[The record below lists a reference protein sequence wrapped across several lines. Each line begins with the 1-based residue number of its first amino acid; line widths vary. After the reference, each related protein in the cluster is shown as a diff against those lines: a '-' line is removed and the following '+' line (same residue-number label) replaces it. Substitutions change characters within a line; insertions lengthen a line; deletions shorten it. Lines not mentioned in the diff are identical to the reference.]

1 MEGARGLQ
9 VRLRARAPC
18 FPRSLGQPLPLL
30 GPRVPLSVG
39 HLGPRMLPTQPLL
52 PGGARPPESPWPE
65 GHCPSPGGPS
75 CLFSWP
81 PPRAPVCSHQGVPRR
96 CYLNPSSPSPR
107 LRAELGTQ
115 KGSAQR
121 AGAFALA
128 NRHPHAMRCPAQQ
141 VSPGL
146 GSKDLEPGCSHVH
159 DSQMAPPPPP
169 TPIPL
174 DLSADCA
181 QRPAPALTCPPKG
194 LRPSAGLIAPESWR
208 GQSDANRPRHTP
220 KWDRVC

>member
-1 MEGARGLQ
+1 MGLACCRPSLCSLVEHGRPSHPGPRGT
-9 VRLRARAPC
+9 A
-18 FPRSLGQPLPLL
+18 PLPVALPACSAGRHH
-30 GPRVPLSVG
+30 GPPCAVTRVFPA
-39 HLGPRMLPTQPLL
+39 LL
-52 PGGARPPESPWPE
+52 PEPFLPIATASCRAWHTEGLSPA
-65 GHCPSPGGPS
+65 C
-75 CLFSWP
+75 
-81 PPRAPVCSHQGVPRR
+81 R
-96 CYLNPSSPSPR
+96 
-107 LRAELGTQ
+107 
-115 KGSAQR
+115 
-121 AGAFALA
+121 AFALA

-141 VSPGL
+141 ASPGL
-146 GSKDLEPGCSHVH
+146 GSKGLEPGCSHVH

-181 QRPAPALTCPPKG
+181 QRPVPALTCPPKG